1 MRPGAGE
8 ALRRA
13 REAKGW
19 TVADLAARLKLPERY
34 VTALEEGNAAVLPE
48 PTFVRGYL
56 RACAAQLG
64 IPASELVDDQPA
76 PTAAPRLQ
84 VAIEPVPAGR
94 SARRPAGP
102 NFRRRGFRL
111 QRTHYLAAGAL
122 LVVLLVWAG
131 VASRNDGLRPAPVSA
146 VPVVP
151 ETRVVMEG
159 AMPTELPVALPVPPA
174 DTPPATDAGALA
186 QTTATAATTTVAAPA
201 ATGAPATANSA
212 AAANAPEARPVP
224 SEGLFLRFRGESW
237 IEVKDVANQVV
248 HSGTGM
254 PGDEMTVTGQPPL
267 TITLGVSSVVDL
279 WWQGEQQN
287 VTRFTR
293 GGVGRVIVGQQAR

>member
-1 MRPGAGE
+1 MIRPGAGE

-19 TVADLAARLKLPERY
+19 SVADLAARLKLPERY
-34 VTALEEGNAAVLPE
+34 VTALEEGNSAVLPE

-64 IPASELVDDQPA
+64 IPASDLVDDQPA
-76 PTAAPRLQ
+76 PATAPRPQ
-84 VAIEPVPAGR
+84 VALEPGPAGR
-94 SARRPAGP
+94 SAHRSAGP
-102 NFRRRGFRL
+102 RFRRRGFRL
-111 QRTHYLAAGAL
+111 RRTHFLAGGAL

-131 VASRNDGLRPAPVSA
+131 VVSRDDAFRPAPVSA

-151 ETRVVMEG
+151 ETRVAMDG
-159 AMPTELPVALPVPPA
+159 ATPTELPVALPVPPGDVPA
-174 DTPPATDAGALA
+174 DAAGADA
-186 QTTATAATTTVAAPA
+186 MAAPA
-201 ATGAPATANSA
+201 VSPSTAPAAAPATADRPVA
-212 AAANAPEARPVP
+212 APESRPVP
-224 SEGLFLRFRGESW
+224 SEGLYLRFRGESW
-237 IEVKDVANQVV
+237 IEVKDVDNQVV

-254 PGDEMTVTGQPPL
+254 PGDEITVTGQPPL